1 MASTEL
7 KFKIGTLLKIKF
19 FCMEKLYWKNALID
33 KQLPSL
39 LSVSICC
46 ILLSEVVYCTGTCLH
61 IEKLLIEENSSSLP
75 YNSNKHFNNR
85 LQVKTPGKK
94 CKRRDSIKVL
104 L

>member
-1 MASTEL
+1 MHQSTNNSQD
-7 KFKIGTLLKIKF
+7 F
-19 FCMEKLYWKNALID
+19 FLY
-33 KQLPSL
+33 QYVPR
-39 LSVSICC
+39 C
-46 ILLSEVVYCTGTCLH
+46 ILLSEVVYCIGTCLH
-61 IEKLLIEENSSSLP
+61 IEKLLIEENSLSLP